1 MSQYACFNR
10 APFAQHIRMQ
20 DGWAE
25 SETSRRPVMIEQPF
39 VMAKD
44 CRYTHSDLG
53 QQDEKCQG
61 CKWRVEEGNV

>member
-1 MSQYACFNR
+1 MSKYGCHDR
-10 APFAQHIRMQ
+10 LPF
-20 DGWAE
+20 
-25 SETSRRPVMIEQPF
+25 IERTTMRDHHGRVTATWPA

-61 CKWRVEEGNV
+61 CKWRVEVGNV

>member
-1 MSQYACFNR
+1 MNR
-10 APFAQHIRMQ
+10 YGCHNRLPLLERTTLRDHHGRVTATWPA
-20 DGWAE
+20 
-25 SETSRRPVMIEQPF
+25 

-61 CKWRVEEGNV
+61 CKWRVEVGNV

>member
-1 MSQYACFNR
+1 MSNGCFNR
-10 APFAQHIRMQ
+10 APFAQRIRMQ

-25 SETSRRPVMIEQPF
+25 SEPSRHPVMREVPF

-44 CRYTHSDLG
+44 CRYTHTTLG

-61 CKWRVEEGNV
+61 CKWRVEVGNV